1 MENHIVYNGD
11 DIFCSLSPQH
21 SNTLP
26 ATVVELKYLDSV
38 IRLCD
43 ISYNNQN
50 RSGLAR
56 LMSVLN
62 EEIEESSFIS
72 IETEEIIAR
81 ITEREEN
88 IEKLRKE
95 LYQF

>member
-1 MENHIVYNGD
+1 MEYI
-11 DIFCSLSPQH
+11 
-21 SNTLP
+21 
-26 ATVVELKYLDSV
+26 ATVVKLKYLESV
-38 IRLCD
+38 ILLYD
-43 ISYNNQN
+43 ISYNTQN